1 MDLILHWVI
10 GIELVIPFFQSEFDA
25 QQLLVNR
32 FGEIPPSG
40 DFGDFLWLLWLFYF
54 DGRNR
59 MNSLSTGMNSICP
72 GESEMVCHIHVHSK
86 SENESCNEPC
96 TRNSKVCLVS
106 ASNFGFFI
114 LAFLLKNQVV
124 WS

>member
-40 DFGDFLWLLWLFYF
+40 DFGDFLWLLWLLFSEWLVFNFSDYH
-54 DGRNR
+54 GLILH
-59 MNSLSTGMNSICP
+59 SL
-72 GESEMVCHIHVHSK
+72 VV
-86 SENESCNEPC
+86 
-96 TRNSKVCLVS
+96 
-106 ASNFGFFI
+106 I
-114 LAFLLKNQVV
+114 LA
-124 WS
+124 

>member
-40 DFGDFLWLLWLFYF
+40 DFGDFLWLLWLFYLN
-54 DGRNR
+54 GRNR
-59 MNSLSTGMNSICP
+59 MNSLSTGMNSICL
-72 GESEMVCHIHVHSK
+72 GESKMVCPIPVHSK
-86 SENESCNEPC
+86 SENESRNEPC
-96 TRNSKVCLVS
+96 LS
-106 ASNFGFFI
+106 FP
-114 LAFLLKNQVV
+114 
-124 WS
+124 